1 MGSFVKFLTMLIVS
15 ALLVTGCADS
25 YQWSKSHPDYKQAPY
40 VELAIAGVQD
50 AFVLTRSAW
59 FAKRLQVSTDSIQ
72 ILGTQFC
79 AQAMLK
85 EMKGAYSKLMILP
98 ENALA
103 NAPEESQKLDERI
116 FMKGKLPE
124 QGVVVKDSAGNVP
137 PRILLVHEVIVG
149 TDLNRES
156 FFDYSVMHNES
167 PERTAAKNIS
177 AIVSY
182 TLWDNEKQRPL
193 FSAVDEIQRPV
204 TIMTWEELDALV
216 HQIVSEIRKNLY
228 MGAK

>member
-1 MGSFVKFLTMLIVS
+1 MRNVLVLMMAVLAC
-15 ALLVTGCADS
+15 ALVGCS
-25 YQWSKSHPDYKQAPY
+25 QTYQWSRKHPDYKQAPY
-40 VELAIAGVQD
+40 GELAVAGVQD
-50 AFVLTRSAW
+50 AFVLTRSGW
-59 FAKRLQVSTDSIQ
+59 FAKRLNVSSDSIQ

-79 AQAMLK
+79 AQTMLN
-85 EMKGAYSKLMILP
+85 ELKGGYSHLNILP

-103 NAPEESQKLDERI
+103 NAPEESQKLDDRI

-124 QGVVVKDSAGNVP
+124 QGVVIKDSAGNVP
-137 PRILLVHEVIVG
+137 PVILIIHEAIVG

-156 FFDYSVMHNES
+156 FFDYALIHNES

-182 TLWDNEKQRPL
+182 TLWDNIKQRPL

-204 TIMTWEELDALV
+204 LLMSWDELAALV
-216 HQIVSEIRKNLY
+216 RQSVIEIRKNLFL
-228 MGAK
+228 GAK

>member
-1 MGSFVKFLTMLIVS
+1 MGGFVKYLTMLIVS
-15 ALLVTGCADS
+15 ALLVMGCADS
-25 YQWSKSHPDYKQAPY
+25 YQWSKKHPDYKQAPY
-40 VELAIAGVQD
+40 GELAVVGVQN
-50 AFVLTRSAW
+50 AFVLTRSGW
-59 FAKRLQVSTDSIQ
+59 FSKRLNVSSDSIQ

-79 AQAMLK
+79 AQAMLN
-85 EMKGAYSKLMILP
+85 EFKGAYSKLNILP
-98 ENALA
+98 ESALA
-103 NAPEESQKLDERI
+103 DAPEESQKLDDRI

-137 PRILLVHEVIVG
+137 PRILIIHEVIVG

-156 FFDYSVMHNES
+156 FFDYALIHNES

-193 FSAVDEIQRPV
+193 FSAVDEIQHPV
-204 TIMTWEELDALV
+204 LLMTWNDLETLV
-216 HQIVSEIRKNLY
+216 RLAVSEIRKNLY

>member
-1 MGSFVKFLTMLIVS
+1 MI
-15 ALLVTGCADS
+15 
-25 YQWSKSHPDYKQAPY
+25 
-40 VELAIAGVQD
+40 
-50 AFVLTRSAW
+50 
-59 FAKRLQVSTDSIQ
+59 
-72 ILGTQFC
+72 
-79 AQAMLK
+79 K
-85 EMKGAYSKLMILP
+85 EMKGAYSNLIVLS

-103 NAPEESQKLDERI
+103 DAPEESQKLDDRI

-124 QGVVVKDSAGNVP
+124 QGVVVKDSAGNIP
-137 PRILLVHEVIVG
+137 PQILLIHEVIVG

-156 FFDYSVMHNES
+156 FFDYAVMHNES

-177 AIVSY
+177 AVVSY

-204 TIMTWEELDALV
+204 TVMTWEELDALV
-216 HQIVSEIRKNLY
+216 RQIVSEIRKNLY